1 LLRQAI
7 DRLNIKFLNQKWVTY
22 QVQLEICSFPW
33 GKTPLLDLEKPQFGT
48 TSDRDM
54 LSNFPSWEGCP
65 EGGVGQIYD
74 HRYPID
80 YG

>member
-1 LLRQAI
+1 VRAAKLGCTQSGVYDGVL
-7 DRLNIKFLNQKWVTY
+7 T
-22 QVQLEICSFPW
+22 E
-33 GKTPLLDLEKPQFGT
+33 PQFGT

-80 YG
+80 YR

>member
-1 LLRQAI
+1 
-7 DRLNIKFLNQKWVTY
+7 
-22 QVQLEICSFPW
+22 
-33 GKTPLLDLEKPQFGT
+33 
-48 TSDRDM
+48 M

-74 HRYPID
+74 HRYPIY